1 MRKTHESFRAEKSR
15 VDRLRLRRAVL
26 AGGDSMRIRSFLA
39 LFACVL
45 FSVAANAQRYAMT
58 GSIPFAGAQTYWDY
72 LIADASSHQLYVTR
86 GNEVLIVDLSSGKE
100 VARIENLK
108 RVHGIALAS
117 QLNKGFITD
126 GGDNAVV
133 VFDLRSNAVTQ
144 KIKVGEA
151 PDAVLYEPTKRR
163 VYAFNAHSHS
173 ASVIDAET
181 EKIIATVPLRGTPEF
196 AATDGKGNVYVNIE
210 TKNSL
215 VHFDQDGTKVQNEWS
230 LAPCT
235 APSGLA
241 MDAQGRRL
249 FSVCSNETMIV
260 TDADTGKQVAKVM
273 IGDFPDAAAYDV
285 EKKLVFS
292 PNSDSTLT
300 VVKQESPD
308 KYTVVQ
314 TVKTEREARTM
325 AIDPASHKLYLSCAA
340 VKPGQKDTPDADS
353 LPEFTP
359 GTFHLIVVAPEM

>member
-1 MRKTHESFRAEKSR
+1 M
-15 VDRLRLRRAVL
+15 
-26 AGGDSMRIRSFLA
+26 GIRSFLA
-39 LFACVL
+39 LLACVL

-58 GSIPFAGAQTYWDY
+58 GSIPFAGEQTYWDY
-72 LIADASSHQLYVTR
+72 LISDASSHQLYVTR
-86 GNEVLIVDLSSGKE
+86 GNEVLIVNLSSGKE
-100 VARIENLK
+100 VARIANLK
-108 RVHGIALAS
+108 RVHGIALAN

-133 VFDLRSNAVTQ
+133 VFDLKSNAVTQ

-181 EKIIATVPLRGTPEF
+181 EKIIATVPLSGTPEF

-325 AIDPASHKLYLSCAA
+325 AIDPASHKLYLSCAE